1 MGVPKIM
8 SFPAIRRGVDSGSR
22 ASGGASSSEHSLD
35 AILSTLPNTPE
46 SQLDCGL
53 EILRRA
59 FTQRVAELEDENK
72 EVREA
77 GKEKMSQA
85 QLLEQR
91 VAQLEK
97 SIEEMT
103 AQATDLAKE
112 HQTLNSERDALSAQQ
127 KKISSNVKALVAFK
141 KNCSSFLD
149 HKDDFDVDTIHD
161 SLPAHLRELVEP
173 DETPRGSGMTELRS
187 LFEMLDKDSNGK
199 VSSKEWGSQIRRNQ
213 AALSKHFGGASL
225 SEIGRKFRQVDADGD
240 GSLSWEEVQQAAL
253 LASGVKPVPQAP
265 KFSREGNR
273 GPRGVGG
280 NRDGRVQAQ

>member
-1 MGVPKIM
+1 MA
-8 SFPAIRRGVDSGSR
+8 SLPAIRRGPSGGADAGSR
-22 ASGGASSSEHSLD
+22 ASGSSSEHSLD

-59 FTQRVAELEDENK
+59 FTQRVQELEDENR
-72 EVREA
+72 EVRES

-103 AQATDLAKE
+103 AQATGLVKE
-112 HQTLNSERDALSAQQ
+112 RETLTSERDALSAQQ

-149 HKDDFDVDTIHD
+149 HKDDFNVDTIHD
-161 SLPAHLRELVEP
+161 SLPPHLRELVEP
-173 DETPRGSGMTELRS
+173 DETPRGSGVDQLRS
-187 LFEMLDKDSNGK
+187 LFESLDKDSDGK
-199 VSSKEWGSQIRRNQ
+199 VSSKEWGGQLKRNQ

-225 SEIGRKFRQVDADGD
+225 QEIGRKFRQIDADGD
-240 GSLSWEEVQQAAL
+240 GSLSWEEVVQAAQEV
-253 LASGVKPVPQAP
+253 SQTPQAP
-265 KFSREGNR
+265 KFSREGSR
-273 GPRGVGG
+273 RGVGG
-280 NRDGRVQAQ
+280 SRDGRAMNAT